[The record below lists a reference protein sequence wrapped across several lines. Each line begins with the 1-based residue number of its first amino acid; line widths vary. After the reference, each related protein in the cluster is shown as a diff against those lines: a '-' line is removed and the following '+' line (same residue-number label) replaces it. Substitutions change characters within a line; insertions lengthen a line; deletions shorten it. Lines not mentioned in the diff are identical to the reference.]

1 MHPPAFPSIEG
12 LQGGE
17 GRPNSVPID
26 RGMAVDEQPESSS
39 PEDETGK
46 LLNRSRGYSDTLV
59 TKCEEGT
66 GPISAT
72 NIEGKVDSLYY
83 YYPS

>member
-12 LQGGE
+12 LQAAE

-66 GPISAT
+66 GPISTT
-72 NIEGKVDSLYY
+72 NIEGKVNFTVFF
-83 YYPS
+83 